1 MILNYILEIV
11 MIYLLPVNYFLSID
25 LKNKSNI
32 NCLLK
37 SIFAPHLFPMW
48 SFLTVNS
55 TTLKKI
61 HYIF

>member
-1 MILNYILEIV
+1 

-37 SIFAPHLFPMW
+37 SIFAPHLFPMCFFFNREQYNTENNTLH
-48 SFLTVNS
+48 FLR
-55 TTLKKI
+55 
-61 HYIF
+61 